1 VPGHLA
7 RPPRPR
13 AVATPCCALAARAGS
28 PCPPADHWR
37 AAAAGWLQLLPLLFF
52 LLYSLLSQTSS
63 PVALLRPEREYRDM
77 LRTVTHSVPFYV
89 RDADSFESRFPEGGA
104 QRLHLEKQVR
114 ACCCVL
120 RAAAVLHARRL
131 RGSAYSGSVH
141 C

>member
-1 VPGHLA
+1 M
-7 RPPRPR
+7 PR
-13 AVATPCCALAARAGS
+13 AGRARAGS
-28 PCPPADHWR
+28 PCPPADHLR

-114 ACCCVL
+114 ACVL
-120 RAAAVLHARRL
+120 RAACCCCAARASIAGKVRTVVVYTVSL
-131 RGSAYSGSVH
+131 LIPIQITS
-141 C
+141 